1 MRQKFT
7 SLQITIF
14 TNNIIIKFVNIK
26 KYQKT
31 TVKWSSLSNRTACNW
46 LYVTKPIGSS
56 PS

>member
-1 MRQKFT
+1 MRQLKF

-46 LYVTKPIGSS
+46 LYV
-56 PS
+56 